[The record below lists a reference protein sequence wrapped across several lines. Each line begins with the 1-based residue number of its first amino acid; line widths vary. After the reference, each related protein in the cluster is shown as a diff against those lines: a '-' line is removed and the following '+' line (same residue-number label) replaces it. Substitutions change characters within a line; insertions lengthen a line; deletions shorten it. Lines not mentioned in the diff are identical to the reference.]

1 MIIKGK
7 QAKKRLLDGINQISD
22 VVKITL
28 GAKGKT
34 VLISDPYGLG
44 FRITKDGVSV
54 AKSVKLEDEIES
66 CGADFIKNAAIKT
79 VNEAGDGTSTTTIL
93 TQSMCNSV
101 YKEIEL
107 GENPNNLIKDLKED
121 LKTVSDYIKDYS
133 RKIENTD
140 DIQNI
145 ARVSSNNDE
154 EISRLIKD
162 IYDKAGMKVA
172 IDITESDTI
181 DTSYEIVNGYT
192 MKDTGYSSNVF
203 INNFEK
209 NRVEYQNPKVYLYN
223 GKIKFMTPELMEL
236 FRDNSDRNSDNFRPL
251 VLIVEDIEEAPLR
264 EIVLAY
270 EKQLIF
276 NVAIVQSNLIF
287 DDRKNAFIDSSIVI
301 DAEYTDTKFGKYGEC
316 EKIIIEKD
324 NVTFINGKGNT
335 SKHIENLR
343 KEFKKSK
350 NIGIERRLF
359 SLESVAAIINVGGK
373 LGTEISE
380 KIDRIDDAVQA
391 VKSALEEGYCSGA
404 SSVYISALN
413 NLDLKTKVMQD
424 ALLSCFEQLMNNAEI
439 KPWYYLKEIETKGKG
454 FGFNLL
460 KEEISDLYKD
470 GIIDSSKVLRVSL
483 ENAVYTT
490 CDFALINATVS

>member
-359 SLESVAAIINVGGK
+359 SLESVAAIIKVGGK